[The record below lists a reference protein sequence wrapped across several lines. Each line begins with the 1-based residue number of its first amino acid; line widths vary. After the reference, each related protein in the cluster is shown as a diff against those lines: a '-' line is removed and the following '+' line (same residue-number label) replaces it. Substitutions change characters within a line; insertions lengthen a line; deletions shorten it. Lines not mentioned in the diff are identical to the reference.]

1 MFLSHFL
8 TPWSACGFQD
18 GVEDSGG
25 LFVAMEGAYEP
36 RPLMTTFYS
45 GCSASR
51 CPLSPWMMTIGG
63 SYGSVTVD
71 TTRNLQQHGLFT
83 VAVLRIST
91 VPWLLGVEFSGEK
104 KSFSPSLFPLP

>member
-1 MFLSHFL
+1 
-8 TPWSACGFQD
+8 
-18 GVEDSGG
+18 
-25 LFVAMEGAYEP
+25 
-36 RPLMTTFYS
+36 MTTFYS
-45 GCSASR
+45 GCSARR

-63 SYGSVTVD
+63 SHGSVTVD

-104 KSFSPSLFPLP
+104 NFFFSFPVSPSLSVSFFPSWRGAKAFVSGLLAGSREIAKSLIT